1 MTPKDHPVNS
11 SLITSSI
18 SISNWFVEENEDV
31 VGIPVVPPIATVSVS
46 PFPYPYP
53 VFLISKSITLDPC
66 PTTISTVAA
75 LPIPAEPET
84 YM

>member
-1 MTPKDHPVNS
+1 M
-11 SLITSSI
+11 
-18 SISNWFVEENEDV
+18 

-75 LPIPAEPET
+75 LPIPAEPEAYVSPIPEYET
-84 YM
+84 GLSNTMSMGFLTDPHLA